1 MINNLAGTGL
11 STFPELG
18 TDSRFKALFFGVEA
32 KPLRLLAPRRK
43 LYAN

>member
-1 MINNLAGTGL
+1 MINLIGTGL

-18 TDSRFKALFFGVEA
+18 RDSHFKALFFGVKA
-32 KPLRLLAPRRK
+32 NPLRLLAPGWK